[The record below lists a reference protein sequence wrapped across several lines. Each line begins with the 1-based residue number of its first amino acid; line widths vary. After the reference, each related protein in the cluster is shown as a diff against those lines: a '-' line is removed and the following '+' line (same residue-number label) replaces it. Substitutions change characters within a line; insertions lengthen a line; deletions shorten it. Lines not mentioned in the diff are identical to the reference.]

1 MWSRTPT
8 PSGSCTWAIPTPQ
21 WQGDLSDLP
30 EACRSQEPPLQTPL
44 QITERLAEIPTR
56 LKIFSEC
63 DRQLLVTS
71 AAKVVGQAREEIEA
85 FLAEKPYP
93 ERTAR

>member
-1 MWSRTPT
+1 MYLGHTD
-8 PSGSCTWAIPTPQ
+8 AA

-30 EACRSQEPPLQTPL
+30 EACRGEESGLRTPL

-71 AAKVVGQAREEIEA
+71 AAKVVAQARAEIES
-85 FLAEKPYP
+85 FLSGDPLP
-93 ERTAR
+93 EHTAR

>member
-1 MWSRTPT
+1 MYLGHTDAAWR
-8 PSGSCTWAIPTPQ
+8 
-21 WQGDLSDLP
+21 GDLSDLP
-30 EACRSQEPPLQTPL
+30 EACRGPESPLRTPQ

-71 AAKVVGQAREEIEA
+71 AGKAVAQARDEIES
-85 FLAEKPYP
+85 FLSGEPLP